1 MKEITPAKIA
11 KLDSILAGAS
21 KATIVV
27 HVNADGDAIGS
38 GSAMLHYLLE
48 VRGLDAAVAVP
59 DRDAGGSSFLIPEEA
74 RDILLSKGY
83 SCESVESD
91 IVHLIRQ
98 ICSQNT
104 FPHEIGLFLGYP
116 PVDVKGFMEDTR
128 KGVKCVG
135 YWKVYGDKEKAEKT
149 FSSYKKCTEVYKN
162 TTLYQQDGVV
172 NVVISYIAKSVTNPV
187 TMRITKSSTSGS

>member
-1 MKEITPAKIA
+1 MPDNIIVENCSPT
-11 KLDSILAGAS
+11 LAGI
-21 KATIVV
+21 KTGNIFTIDRSLISDIGEEFRELNQCFAGKGLRAIPLKISEKNVLIYLYRPDKLR
-27 HVNADGDAIGS
+27 ADLS
-38 GSAMLHYLLE
+38 CK
-48 VRGLDAAVAVP
+48 
-59 DRDAGGSSFLIPEEA
+59 EA

-149 FSSYKKCTEVYKN
+149 FSSYKKCTEVYKKCLSGGRHLSQMIVN
-162 TTLYQQDGVV
+162 TTINRCVA
-172 NVVISYIAKSVTNPV
+172 S
-187 TMRITKSSTSGS
+187 